1 MKIRQNGID
10 TVEARARHD
19 AYVVIGL
26 QRSSGILCEGG
37 IGLDYVN

>member
-10 TVEARARHD
+10 TVETRARHD